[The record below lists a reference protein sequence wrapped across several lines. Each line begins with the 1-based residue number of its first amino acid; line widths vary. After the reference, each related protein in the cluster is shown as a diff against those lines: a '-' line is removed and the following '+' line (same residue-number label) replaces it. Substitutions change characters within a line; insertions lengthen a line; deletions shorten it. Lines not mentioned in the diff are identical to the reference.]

1 MFSRSAIECGAVAIK
16 QKHFYVNKPNQHSQ
30 SFSQSL
36 RAEEREQIKQK
47 KFVFLLVSKTAVCI
61 KTDNSPRELW
71 ELATSSSF
79 RFCAARYK
87 RYWFSHVVN
96 ILASGCWVKIRYL
109 APLQIKCVQFIW
121 GDNIHIVCA
130 ARCKSAINPIRSEK
144 AVMKQE

>member
-30 SFSQSL
+30 SFSQSH
-36 RAEEREQIKQK
+36 RAEKWEQIKQI
-47 KFVFLLVSKTAVCI
+47 FFLRVSKTAVRI

-79 RFCAARYK
+79 RFCAARYN

-96 ILASGCWVKIRYL
+96 ILVSGCWVKIRYL
-109 APLQIKCVQFIW
+109 APHQIKCVQFIW
-121 GDNIHIVCA
+121 GENIRIACA
-130 ARCKSAINPIRSEK
+130 TKCKSAINPIPSLK
-144 AVMKQE
+144 AVMKRE